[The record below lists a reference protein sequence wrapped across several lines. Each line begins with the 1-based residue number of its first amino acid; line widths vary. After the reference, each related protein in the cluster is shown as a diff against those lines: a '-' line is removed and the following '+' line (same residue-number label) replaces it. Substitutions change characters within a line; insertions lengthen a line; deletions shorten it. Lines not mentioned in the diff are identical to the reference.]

1 MKTLLTIFLVVFAQ
15 SVSAQKIIYSDII
28 KEDNREISFEILG
41 KISSNYVVYKFVRWK
56 HMVATYDD
64 NMKLVENTRLPFMPE
79 KTFNV
84 DFIVYPD
91 HFFMVYQ
98 YQKNNTIW
106 CKAVKMDGKGNKLA
120 EPITL
125 DSSRLGFVADKKI
138 YNTVFSEDKKRVLVY
153 KMQRRND
160 KLTIVTKLYDQEL
173 ALMDSSREVVPFDE
187 RRDVYSDLYV
197 ANNGSIIFAKEY
209 KTGWRENIV
218 RLEMVVKE
226 PNSKV
231 FSLFQVPLQDRFID
245 EVKIKI
251 DNLNK
256 RYIVNSL
263 FSKTKSGGIDGL
275 FTTFIQQDNYKQ
287 IRTAFNE
294 FNDSLRAK
302 INSVSSY
309 SAAFDNLFLRNT
321 IVKKD
326 GGFIITAED
335 YYSQTTNANNMFR
348 RYNSL
353 YSSPY
358 ASNYDYYLNSPA
370 YNGFYRPY
378 NSVAFAQ
385 RLKYFYDDIVIIDV
399 DSTLKL
405 NWNTIIH
412 KKQEDEEQDNFLS
425 FATFNAGGE
434 IHFLFSANR
443 KKQVI
448 NNHSILPGGQIRR
461 YATLKSYEAGY
472 EFMPKLAKQVGL
484 NQVIIP
490 CLYRGSVAFAK
501 IDFSEGQ

>member
-1 MKTLLTIFLVVFAQ
+1 MKTLLTLMLVLCALTG
-15 SVSAQKIIYSDII
+15 SAQKIIYSDII

-41 KISSNYVVYKFVRWK
+41 KISSNYVIYKFVRWK
-56 HMVATYDD
+56 HMLATYDED
-64 NMKLVENTRLPFMPE
+64 MKLLENTRLNFIPE

-91 HFFMVYQ
+91 HYYMVYQ
-98 YQKNNTIW
+98 YQQNNTIW
-106 CKAVKMDGKGNKLA
+106 CKAIKMNGKGKKLG

-125 DSSRLGFVADKKI
+125 DSSRIGLVADKKI
-138 YNTVFSEDKKRVLVY
+138 YNTVYSEDKRRVLVY
-153 KMQRRND
+153 KMQRKND

-173 ALMDSSREVVPFDE
+173 ALIDSSREVVPFDE
-187 RRDVYSDLYV
+187 RKDVYSDLYV
-197 ANNGSIIFAKEY
+197 ANNGSIVFAKEF
-209 KTGWRENIV
+209 KAGWRENIV

-231 FSLFQVPLQDRFID
+231 FSLFEVPLQEKFID

-251 DNLNK
+251 DNLNR

-263 FSKTKSGGIDGL
+263 FSKSKSGGIDGL

-287 IRTAFNE
+287 IRTAFNL

-326 GGFIITAED
+326 GGFIISAED
-335 YYSQTTNANNMFR
+335 YYSQTSNANNIFR

-370 YNGFYRPY
+370 YFGFYRPY
-378 NSVAFAQ
+378 NSMAFAQ
-385 RLKYFYDDIVIIDV
+385 RMKYFYDDIVIIDV
-399 DSTLKL
+399 DSTLRL
-405 NWNTIIH
+405 NWSTIIH
-412 KKQEDEEQDNFLS
+412 KKQEDDEQDNFLS
-425 FATFNAGGE
+425 YATFNAGGE
-434 IHFLFSANR
+434 IHFLFSNNR
-443 KKQVI
+443 RKQVI
-448 NNHSILPGGQIRR
+448 NNHSILPGGEVKR

-472 EFMPKLAKQVGL
+472 EFMPKLSKQVGFS
-484 NQVIIP
+484 QVIIP
-490 CLYRGSVAFAK
+490 CLYRGSVAFAL
-501 IDFSEGQ
+501 IDFSES